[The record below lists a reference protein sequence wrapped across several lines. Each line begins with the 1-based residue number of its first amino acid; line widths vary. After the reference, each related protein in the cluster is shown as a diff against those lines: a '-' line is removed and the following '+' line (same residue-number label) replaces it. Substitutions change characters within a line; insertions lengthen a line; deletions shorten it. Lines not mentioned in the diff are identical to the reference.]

1 MPSTAAFFHAKRPGV
16 LAICAGC
23 RNIDAEMSNGRLGDN
38 LEDNALL
45 CFLLK
50 SPSFQTASR
59 RDVLVLV
66 QPLSVWILLIGAGHA
81 RQWCM
86 TLPEVRFRISI
97 RPAMSDLIL
106 GAVTRLPIY
115 VTLGGIMRFF

>member
-1 MPSTAAFFHAKRPGV
+1 
-16 LAICAGC
+16 
-23 RNIDAEMSNGRLGDN
+23 MSNGRLGDN

-97 RPAMSDLIL
+97 RPAMSVLIL
-106 GAVTRLPIY
+106 SAVTRLPIY
-115 VTLGGIMRFF
+115 VTLSSAWGDHGVSSEQISARSDGALLSLL